1 MREIIKEKLIADL
14 VHGGGLDFETQNEQ
28 SLGDLEILSRNVSAL
43 FKISHVESIDLVL
56 SFT

>member
-28 SLGDLEILSRNVSAL
+28 SLGDLEILSRNVPAL
-43 FKISHVESIDLVL
+43 FKISHSRGVH
-56 SFT
+56 